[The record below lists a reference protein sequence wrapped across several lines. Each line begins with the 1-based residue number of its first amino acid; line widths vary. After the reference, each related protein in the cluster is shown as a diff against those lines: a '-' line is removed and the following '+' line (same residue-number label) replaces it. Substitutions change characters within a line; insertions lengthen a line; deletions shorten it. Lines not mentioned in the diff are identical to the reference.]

1 MRIILDDSFKNA
13 RIAGKTAYEIMKGSE
28 LNYSDVKQYDIYNT
42 LSIIGIK
49 GNWWNKLIYE
59 GNNILLLNNYN
70 NEEFEDIFHNAIV
83 NDLISNKEY
92 EFKEIAPYALCFTC
106 NNIETGTEI
115 DFVKY
120 GIVHDTIR
128 LIRYPKDAIF
138 TIPIRFYDR
147 TFKMIFRVPPQDE
160 VEIAM
165 FYIARV

>member
-13 RIAGKTAYEIMKGSE
+13 RIAGKTAYEVMRGSE
-28 LNYSDVKQYDIYNT
+28 LKYSDVKQYDIYNT
-42 LSIIGIK
+42 LNIINK
-49 GNWWNKLIYE
+49 KVNYWNELIYK
-59 GNNILLLNNYN
+59 GNNILLLKNYN
-70 NEEFEDIFHNAIV
+70 NEEFEDIFHNSIM
-83 NDLISNKEY
+83 NDLIPNKEY
-92 EFKEIAPYALCFTC
+92 GFKEIDPYALCFTC

-115 DFVKY
+115 DFMKD

-138 TIPIRFYDR
+138 TIPIRFYDK
-147 TFKMIFRVPPQDE
+147 TFKMIFRVPPHDE